1 MTLYR
6 VELLIETPY
15 NPAKWNWDEL
25 VASEDGENVE
35 HVSVKVEKDTEH
47 LETVTCSECGR
58 VGSEAAMCWYNYAPV
73 CPKCFDRPPLTDGIA
88 A

>member
-6 VELLIETPY
+6 VELLINTPY
-15 NPAKWNWDEL
+15 NPAKWDWDEL

-58 VGSEAAMCWYNYAPV
+58 VGSEAAALFVGYAPLCHV
-73 CPKCFDRPPLTDGIA
+73 CFRRPSPTDGITA
-88 A
+88 

>member
-15 NPAKWNWDEL
+15 KPHKWNWDEL
-25 VASEDGENVE
+25 VASEDGERVE
-35 HVSVKVEKDTEH
+35 YVNVKVEKDTEH

-58 VGSEAAMCWYNYAPV
+58 VGSEAATCWLMATPV
-73 CPKCFDRPPLTDGIA
+73 CPECFDGLTA
-88 A
+88 